1 MVGFTMKSDTVFF
14 VIILLAMIV
23 DFILFVFFGQKT
35 VRKLRK
41 NPATKDFLGIE
52 PISGWD
58 IFHVA
63 NALALPMW
71 LTRKVRQSKLTAFFA
86 DADILEKLA
95 TRFDVVLAKIFL
107 GLLLSW
113 TSAILVLMFLD
124 KSTN

>member
-1 MVGFTMKSDTVFF
+1 MVGFTMKSDTIFF
-14 VIILLAMIV
+14 VIILMAMIV
-23 DFILFVFFGQKT
+23 DFILFIFFGQKT

-41 NPATKDFLGIE
+41 NPATKEFLGIE

-63 NALALPMW
+63 NALALPRW
-71 LTRKVRQSKLTAFFA
+71 LTRKVRQSKLAAFFA
-86 DADILEKLA
+86 DADILEKHV

-113 TSAILVLMFLD
+113 TSAILILMFLD
-124 KSTN
+124 KC

>member
-1 MVGFTMKSDTVFF
+1 MKADTIFF
-14 VIILLAMIV
+14 VIILLAMII

-58 IFHVA
+58 IFHVV
-63 NALALPMW
+63 NALALPRW
-71 LTRKVRQSKLTAFFA
+71 LIRKVRQSKLAAFFA
-86 DADILEKLA
+86 DVDILEKHV
-95 TRFDVVLAKIFL
+95 TRFDVVLAKLSL

-113 TSAILVLMFLD
+113 TSAIVILMLLNKYGVFA
-124 KSTN
+124 

>member
-23 DFILFVFFGQKT
+23 DFILIVFFGQKT